1 MQATFEAKKFWMDFK
16 LARVRRDLTQK
27 EVGAEFGV
35 GEPAVS
41 QWENQHRT
49 PSAVKFLTLCKAFD
63 LNPLDYIKIDMP
75 AVWMQQQ
82 LFDLEELDHRNAGV
96 GTSETVYRTKKE
108 PLISTSAAPTEINE
122 ENQFSPDFPPEGM
135 TGAEVEYWIEQEIGS
150 RDDDDD
156 PTDSDD
162 DTYQHTGWQRQDGRI
177 MSEGFID
184 FDGKD
189 HETYEDFPF
198 DDENDWEY

>member
-82 LFDLEELDHRNAGV
+82 LFDLEELDRRNAGV
-96 GTSETVYRTKKE
+96 GTSETVYRTK
-108 PLISTSAAPTEINE
+108 
-122 ENQFSPDFPPEGM
+122 
-135 TGAEVEYWIEQEIGS
+135 AELDRFDQMDLDGDLPVGYS
-150 RDDDDD
+150 RERADMYDYYRADREAG
-156 PTDSDD
+156 
-162 DTYQHTGWQRQDGRI
+162 Y
-177 MSEGFID
+177 
-184 FDGKD
+184 
-189 HETYEDFPF
+189 
-198 DDENDWEY
+198 